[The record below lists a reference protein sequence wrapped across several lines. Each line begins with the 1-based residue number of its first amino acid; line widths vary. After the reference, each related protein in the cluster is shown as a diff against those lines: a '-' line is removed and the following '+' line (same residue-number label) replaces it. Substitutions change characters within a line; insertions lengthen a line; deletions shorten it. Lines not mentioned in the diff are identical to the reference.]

1 MPEGKEKNHPIQNI
15 RGVGPKIADTLSN
28 LGIYQVEDAV
38 FHLPYKY
45 EDRTN
50 LTPIGDAPYETPLL
64 VEGEIVKSTVVFR
77 GKRMLIT
84 EIFDGT
90 GRLTMRMFH
99 FALAQHKN
107 LKEGH
112 RIRCFGTIRH
122 GPKGKEMIHP
132 QYQVFS
138 QDEEIEIEDHLTP
151 IYPSTSNLQQGRL
164 RKLIQGSI
172 VYCQKNNLLKENW
185 ENENEDEDG
194 FKDLLSALIFIHNP
208 PTETSMEI
216 LSAGKHPAQRKL
228 IKEELV
234 AHILCSG
241 MLKRETELRKS
252 PLMQSTSKQE
262 NSLLASLGF
271 ELTNA
276 QTRVWD
282 EIKQDFEKETPMRR
296 LLQGDVGSGKT
307 VIAAL
312 ATLQASHNG
321 LQTAFM
327 CPTEILAEQHY
338 ENMTKWFTGLGIKV
352 DLLLGSTK
360 AKDRKRILSDLQ
372 NGKTQVLLGTHALF
386 QKDVIFNSVGLTII
400 DEQHRFGVHQRFTL
414 LEKGGDK
421 EKSPH
426 QLIMTATPIPRTLSM
441 TVYGA
446 LDTSII
452 DELPPGRRPV
462 ETTSRPNSMRSKVI
476 KRIEEV
482 CLEGQRV
489 YWVCTLIE
497 DSDELEAQAA
507 EDLFKEI
514 SKEVPK
520 VKTGLVHGRL
530 KKEEKDKVINRFR
543 KGDIQLL
550 VCTTVIEVGVD
561 VPEATLM
568 IIENPERLGLAQLH
582 QLRGRVGR
590 KADLDSHCLL
600 LFKEP
605 LSDLAKERIST
616 METTNDGFVIAE
628 KDLELRGGGDIHG
641 LRQSGLM
648 NLKIANPIRDSDL
661 LESAQQEALLIAKTN
676 EVQAK
681 SLISRWVG
689 ARLDYSDS

>member
-77 GKRMLIT
+77 GRRMLIT

-138 QDEEIEIEDHLTP
+138 KDEKVEIEDHLTP

-172 VYCQKNNLLKENW
+172 IYCQKNNLLKENW
-185 ENENEDEDG
+185 ETEDEGG
-194 FKDLLSALIFIHNP
+194 FKDLLSALTFIHNP
-208 PTETSMEI
+208 PTETSLEL
-216 LSAGKHPAQRKL
+216 LSSGQHPAQRKL

-252 PLMQSTSKQE
+252 PLMQSASRQE
-262 NSLLASLGF
+262 NLLLGSLGF

-312 ATLQASHNG
+312 ATLQASDNS

-338 ENMTKWFTGLGIKV
+338 ENMTQWFTDLGIKV

-372 NGKTQVLLGTHALF
+372 SGKTQVLLGTHALF
-386 QKDVIFNSVGLTII
+386 QKDVIFKSVGLTII

-482 CLEGQRV
+482 CLDGQRV

-507 EDLFKEI
+507 EELFKEI

-590 KADLDSHCLL
+590 KADTDSHCLL
-600 LFKEP
+600 LFREP
-605 LSDLAKERIST
+605 LSELAKERIST
-616 METTNDGFVIAE
+616 MENTNDGFVIAE

-676 EVQAK
+676 ELQAR
-681 SLISRWVG
+681 SLIKRWIG

>member
-77 GKRMLIT
+77 GRRMLIT

-99 FALAQHKN
+99 FAFAQHKN

-138 QDEEIEIEDHLTP
+138 KDEEVEIEDHLTP

-172 VYCQKNNLLKENW
+172 IYCQKNNLLKENW
-185 ENENEDEDG
+185 ETEDEGG
-194 FKDLLSALIFIHNP
+194 FKDLLSALTFIHNP
-208 PTETSMEI
+208 PTETSLEL
-216 LSAGKHPAQRKL
+216 LSSGQHPAQRKL

-252 PLMQSTSKQE
+252 PLMQSASRQE
-262 NSLLASLGF
+262 NLLLGSLGF

-312 ATLQASHNG
+312 ATLQASDNS

-338 ENMTKWFTGLGIKV
+338 ENMTQWFSDLGIKV

-360 AKDRKRILSDLQ
+360 AKDRKRILEDLQ
-372 NGKTQVLLGTHALF
+372 TGKTQVLIGTHALF
-386 QKDVIFNSVGLTII
+386 QKDVVFKSVGLTII

-414 LEKGGDK
+414 LEKGGDE

-446 LDTSII
+446 LDTSLI

-462 ETTSRPNSMRSKVI
+462 ETTSRPNSMRNKVI
-476 KRIEEV
+476 KRVEEV

-507 EDLFKEI
+507 EELFKEI
-514 SKEVPK
+514 SNEIPK

-530 KKEEKDKVINRFR
+530 KKEEKDRVINRFR
-543 KGDIQLL
+543 QGDIQLL

-590 KADLDSHCLL
+590 KADTDSHCLL
-600 LFKEP
+600 LFREP
-605 LSDLAKERIST
+605 LADLAKERIST
-616 METTNDGFVIAE
+616 MESTNDGFVIAE

-676 EVQAK
+676 ELKAR
-681 SLISRWVG
+681 SLIHRWIG

>member
-1 MPEGKEKNHPIQNI
+1 MPEGREKNHPIQNI

-185 ENENEDEDG
+185 ENKDEDG

-208 PTETSMEI
+208 PTETSLEI

-262 NSLLASLGF
+262 DSLLGSLGF

-372 NGKTQVLLGTHALF
+372 SGKTLVLLGTHALF
-386 QKDVIFNSVGLTII
+386 QKDVFFKSVGLTII

-590 KADLDSHCLL
+590 KADSDSHCLL

>member
-64 VEGEIVKSTVVFR
+64 IEGEIVKSTVVFR
-77 GKRMLIT
+77 GRRMLIT

-138 QDEEIEIEDHLTP
+138 KDEEVEIEDHLTP

-172 VYCQKNNLLKENW
+172 IYCQKNNLLKENW
-185 ENENEDEDG
+185 ETEDEGG
-194 FKDLLSALIFIHNP
+194 FKDLLSALTFIHNP
-208 PTETSMEI
+208 PTETSLEL
-216 LSAGKHPAQRKL
+216 LSSGQHPAQRKL

-252 PLMQSTSKQE
+252 PLMQSASRQE
-262 NSLLASLGF
+262 NLLLGSLGF

-312 ATLQASHNG
+312 ATLQASDNS

-338 ENMTKWFTGLGIKV
+338 ENMTQWFTDLGIKV

-372 NGKTQVLLGTHALF
+372 SGKTQVLLGTHALF
-386 QKDVIFNSVGLTII
+386 QKDVIFKSVGLTII

-482 CLEGQRV
+482 CLDGQRV

-507 EDLFKEI
+507 EELFKEI

-590 KADLDSHCLL
+590 KADTDSHCLL
-600 LFKEP
+600 LFREP
-605 LSDLAKERIST
+605 LSELAKERIST
-616 METTNDGFVIAE
+616 MENTNDGFVIAE

-676 EVQAK
+676 ELQAR
-681 SLISRWVG
+681 SLINRWIG

>member
-15 RGVGPKIADTLSN
+15 RGVGPKIADSLSN

-77 GKRMLIT
+77 GRRMLIT

-99 FALAQHKN
+99 FAFAQHKN

-138 QDEEIEIEDHLTP
+138 KDEEVEIEDHLTP

-172 VYCQKNNLLKENW
+172 IYCQKNNLLKENW
-185 ENENEDEDG
+185 ETEDEGG
-194 FKDLLSALIFIHNP
+194 FKDLLSALTFIHNP
-208 PTETSMEI
+208 PTETSLEL
-216 LSAGKHPAQRKL
+216 LSSGLHPAQRKL

-252 PLMQSTSKQE
+252 PLMQSASRQE
-262 NSLLASLGF
+262 NLLLGSLGF

-312 ATLQASHNG
+312 ATLQASDNS

-338 ENMTKWFTGLGIKV
+338 ENMTQWFTDLGIKV

-372 NGKTQVLLGTHALF
+372 SGKTQVLLGTHALF
-386 QKDVIFNSVGLTII
+386 QKDVIFKSVGLTII

-482 CLEGQRV
+482 CLDGQRV

-507 EDLFKEI
+507 EELFKEI

-590 KADLDSHCLL
+590 KADTDSHCLL
-600 LFKEP
+600 LFREP
-605 LSDLAKERIST
+605 LSELAKKRIST
-616 METTNDGFVIAE
+616 MENTNDGFVIAE

-676 EVQAK
+676 ELQAR
-681 SLISRWVG
+681 SLINRWIG

>member
-1 MPEGKEKNHPIQNI
+1 MIQ
-15 RGVGPKIADTLSN
+15 
-28 LGIYQVEDAV
+28 E
-38 FHLPYKY
+38 
-45 EDRTN
+45 
-50 LTPIGDAPYETPLL
+50 
-64 VEGEIVKSTVVFR
+64 
-77 GKRMLIT
+77 
-84 EIFDGT
+84 
-90 GRLTMRMFH
+90 
-99 FALAQHKN
+99 
-107 LKEGH
+107 
-112 RIRCFGTIRH
+112 
-122 GPKGKEMIHP
+122 
-132 QYQVFS
+132 
-138 QDEEIEIEDHLTP
+138 
-151 IYPSTSNLQQGRL
+151 
-164 RKLIQGSI
+164 SI
-172 VYCQKNNLLKENW
+172 LYCQKNDLLKEYW
-185 ENENEDEDG
+185 EKDNGDNFE
-194 FKDLLSALIFIHNP
+194 DLLSALTFIHNP
-208 PTETSMEI
+208 PTETNLEL
-216 LSAGKHPAQRKL
+216 LSSCQHPAQRKL

-252 PLMQSTSKQE
+252 PLMNSTSTQE
-262 NSLLASLGF
+262 DIFLDLLGF
-271 ELTNA
+271 KLTNA
-276 QTRVWD
+276 QLRVWD
-282 EIKQDFEKETPMRR
+282 EIKQDFKKEIPMRR

-312 ATLQASHNG
+312 ATLQASQNK

-338 ENMTKWFTGLGIKV
+338 ENMTKWFLDLGIKV

-360 AKDRKRILSDLQ
+360 AKDRKRILSDLKS
-372 NGKTQVLLGTHALF
+372 GKTQVLLGTHALF
-386 QKDVIFNSVGLTII
+386 QKDVVFKSVGLTII

-414 LEKGGDK
+414 LEKGGSK
-421 EKSPH
+421 ELSPH

-462 ETTSRPNSMRSKVI
+462 ETSSRPNSMRNKVI

-482 CLEGQRV
+482 CQDGQRV

-497 DSDELEAQAA
+497 DSDELEAKAA
-507 EDLFKEI
+507 EELFKEI
-514 SKEVPK
+514 SSEIPNIK
-520 VKTGLVHGRL
+520 VGLVHGRL
-530 KKEEKDKVINRFR
+530 KKEEKDRVINKFR
-543 KGDIQLL
+543 QGKVQLL

-590 KADLDSHCLL
+590 KADTDSHCLL

-605 LSDLAKERIST
+605 LAELAKERINT
-616 METTNDGFVIAE
+616 MENTNDGFIIAE

-676 EVQAK
+676 EQQAR
-681 SLISRWVG
+681 SLINRWIG
-689 ARLDYSDS
+689 TRLDYSDS

>member
-77 GKRMLIT
+77 GRRMLIT

-99 FALAQHKN
+99 FAFAQHKN

-138 QDEEIEIEDHLTP
+138 KDEEVEIEDHLTP

-185 ENENEDEDG
+185 ETEDEGG
-194 FKDLLSALIFIHNP
+194 FKDLLSALTFIHNP
-208 PTETSMEI
+208 PTETSLEL
-216 LSAGKHPAQRKL
+216 LSSGQHPAQRKL

-252 PLMQSTSKQE
+252 PLMQSASRQE
-262 NSLLASLGF
+262 NLLLGSLGF

-312 ATLQASHNG
+312 ATLQASHNS

-338 ENMTKWFTGLGIKV
+338 ENMTQWFTGLGIKV

-386 QKDVIFNSVGLTII
+386 QKDVIFKSVGLTII

-482 CLEGQRV
+482 CLDGQRV

-507 EDLFKEI
+507 EELFKEI

-590 KADLDSHCLL
+590 KADTDSHCLL
-600 LFKEP
+600 LFREP
-605 LSDLAKERIST
+605 LSELAKERIST
-616 METTNDGFVIAE
+616 MENTNDGFVIAE

-676 EVQAK
+676 ELQAR
-681 SLISRWVG
+681 SLINRWIG

>member
-1 MPEGKEKNHPIQNI
+1 MPEGREKNHPIQNI

-38 FHLPYKY
+38 FDLPYKY

-122 GPKGKEMIHP
+122 GPKGIEMIHP

-185 ENENEDEDG
+185 ENEDEDG

-208 PTETSMEI
+208 PTETSLEI

-262 NSLLASLGF
+262 DSLLGSLGF

-312 ATLQASHNG
+312 ATLQASDNG

-338 ENMTKWFTGLGIKV
+338 ENMSKWFSGLGIKV

-386 QKDVIFNSVGLTII
+386 QKDVFFNSVGLTII

-446 LDTSII
+446 LDTSLI

-590 KADLDSHCLL
+590 KPNSDSHCLL

>member
-1 MPEGKEKNHPIQNI
+1 MPEGNNKKHPIQNI
-15 RGVGPKIADTLSN
+15 RGVGPKIAESLSN

-38 FHLPYKY
+38 FHLPYRY

-50 LTPIGDAPYETPLL
+50 LTPIGDAPFETPLL
-64 VEGEIVKSTVVFR
+64 IEGEIVKSTVVFR
-77 GKRMLIT
+77 GRRMLIT
-84 EIFDGT
+84 EIYDGT

-99 FALAQHKN
+99 FAFAQHKN
-107 LKEGH
+107 LKEGCK
-112 RIRCFGTIRH
+112 IRCFGTIRH

-138 QDEEIEIEDHLTP
+138 EGDEIEIEDHLTP
-151 IYPSTSNLQQGRL
+151 IYPSTSNLQQGRI
-164 RKLIQGSI
+164 RKMIQESI
-172 VYCQKNNLLKENW
+172 LYCQKNSLLKENW
-185 ENENEDEDG
+185 ETEDEG
-194 FKDLLSALIFIHNP
+194 SFKDLLSALTFIHNP
-208 PTETSMEI
+208 PTETSLEL
-216 LSAGKHPAQRKL
+216 LSLGQHPAQRKL

-252 PLMQSTSKQE
+252 PLMQLASTHE
-262 NSLLASLGF
+262 DIFIDSLGF
-271 ELTNA
+271 VLTNA
-276 QTRVWD
+276 QTRVWN
-282 EIKQDFEKETPMRR
+282 EIKQDFNKETPMRR

-312 ATLQASHNG
+312 ATLQASHND

-338 ENMTKWFTGLGIKV
+338 ENLTKWFVVLGIKV

-372 NGKTQVLLGTHALF
+372 TGKTQVLIGTHALF
-386 QKDVIFNSVGLTII
+386 QKDVVFKSVGLTII

-462 ETTSRPNSMRSKVI
+462 QTTSRPNSMRNKVI

-507 EDLFKEI
+507 EELFKEI
-514 SKEVPK
+514 SNEIPK

-530 KKEEKDKVINRFR
+530 KKEEKDKIINKFR
-543 KGDIQLL
+543 KGEIQLL
-550 VCTTVIEVGVD
+550 VCTTVIEVGMD

-590 KADLDSHCLL
+590 KADTDSNCLL
-600 LFKEP
+600 LYKEP
-605 LSDLAKERIST
+605 LPPLAQERIKT
-616 METTNDGFVIAE
+616 MEETNDGFVIAE

-648 NLKIANPIRDSDL
+648 NLKIANPIRDADL
-661 LESAQQEALLIAKTN
+661 LESAKQEAFSIAKNN
-676 EVQAK
+676 EVQARA
-681 SLISRWVG
+681 LIDRWIGSRV
-689 ARLDYSDS
+689 DYSDS

>member
-77 GKRMLIT
+77 GRRMLIT

-138 QDEEIEIEDHLTP
+138 KDEEVEIEDHLTP

-172 VYCQKNNLLKENW
+172 IYCQKNNLLKENW
-185 ENENEDEDG
+185 ETEDEGG
-194 FKDLLSALIFIHNP
+194 FKDLLSALTFIHNP
-208 PTETSMEI
+208 PTETSLEL
-216 LSAGKHPAQRKL
+216 LSSGQHPAQRKL

-252 PLMQSTSKQE
+252 PLMQSASRQE
-262 NSLLASLGF
+262 NLLLGSLGF

-312 ATLQASHNG
+312 ATLQASDNS

-338 ENMTKWFTGLGIKV
+338 ENMTEWFTDLGIKV

-372 NGKTQVLLGTHALF
+372 SGKTQVLLGTHALF

-507 EDLFKEI
+507 EELFKEI
-514 SKEVPK
+514 SSEVPK

-543 KGDIQLL
+543 KGAIQLL

-590 KADLDSHCLL
+590 KADTDSHCLL
-600 LFKEP
+600 LFREP
-605 LSDLAKERIST
+605 LSELAKERIST
-616 METTNDGFVIAE
+616 MENTNDGFVIAE

-676 EVQAK
+676 ELQAR
-681 SLISRWVG
+681 SLINRWIG

>member
-77 GKRMLIT
+77 GRRMLIT

-99 FALAQHKN
+99 FAFAQHKN

-138 QDEEIEIEDHLTP
+138 KDEEVEIEDHLTP

-172 VYCQKNNLLKENW
+172 IYCQKNNLLKENW
-185 ENENEDEDG
+185 ETEDEGG
-194 FKDLLSALIFIHNP
+194 FKDLLSALTFIHNP
-208 PTETSMEI
+208 PTETSLEL
-216 LSAGKHPAQRKL
+216 LSSGQHPAQRKL

-252 PLMQSTSKQE
+252 PLMQSASRQE
-262 NSLLASLGF
+262 NLLLGSLGF

-312 ATLQASHNG
+312 ATLQASDNS

-338 ENMTKWFTGLGIKV
+338 ENMTQWFTDLGIKV

-372 NGKTQVLLGTHALF
+372 SGKTQVLLGTHALF

-482 CLEGQRV
+482 CLDGQRV

-507 EDLFKEI
+507 EELFKEI

-590 KADLDSHCLL
+590 KADTDSHCLL
-600 LFKEP
+600 LFREP
-605 LSDLAKERIST
+605 LSELAKERIST
-616 METTNDGFVIAE
+616 MENTNDGFVIAE

-676 EVQAK
+676 ELQAR
-681 SLISRWVG
+681 SLINRWIG

>member
-77 GKRMLIT
+77 GRRMLIT

-99 FALAQHKN
+99 FAFAQHKN

-138 QDEEIEIEDHLTP
+138 KDEEVEIEDHLTP

-172 VYCQKNNLLKENW
+172 IYCQKNNLLKENW
-185 ENENEDEDG
+185 ETEDEGG
-194 FKDLLSALIFIHNP
+194 FKDLLSALTFIHNP
-208 PTETSMEI
+208 PTETSLEL
-216 LSAGKHPAQRKL
+216 LSSGQHPAQRKL

-252 PLMQSTSKQE
+252 PLMQSASRQE
-262 NSLLASLGF
+262 NLLLGSLGF

-312 ATLQASHNG
+312 ATLQASDNS

-338 ENMTKWFTGLGIKV
+338 ENITQWFTDLDIKV

-372 NGKTQVLLGTHALF
+372 SGKTQVLLGTHALF
-386 QKDVIFNSVGLTII
+386 QKDVIFKSVGLTII

-482 CLEGQRV
+482 CLDGQRV

-507 EDLFKEI
+507 EELFKEI

-590 KADLDSHCLL
+590 KADTDSHCLL
-600 LFKEP
+600 LFREP
-605 LSDLAKERIST
+605 LSELAKERIST
-616 METTNDGFVIAE
+616 MENTNDGFVIAE

-676 EVQAK
+676 ELQAR
-681 SLISRWVG
+681 SLINRWIG

>member
-64 VEGEIVKSTVVFR
+64 IEGEIVKSTVVFR
-77 GKRMLIT
+77 GRRMLIT

-99 FALAQHKN
+99 FAFAQHKN

-138 QDEEIEIEDHLTP
+138 KDEEVEIEDHLTP

-185 ENENEDEDG
+185 ETEDEGG
-194 FKDLLSALIFIHNP
+194 FKDLLSALTFIHNP
-208 PTETSMEI
+208 PTETSLEL
-216 LSAGKHPAQRKL
+216 LSSGQHPAQRKL

-252 PLMQSTSKQE
+252 PLMKSASRQE
-262 NSLLASLGF
+262 NLLLGSLGF

-312 ATLQASHNG
+312 ATLQASHNS

-338 ENMTKWFTGLGIKV
+338 ENMTQWFTGLGIKV

-386 QKDVIFNSVGLTII
+386 QKDVIFKSVGLTII

-482 CLEGQRV
+482 CLDGQRV

-507 EDLFKEI
+507 EELFKEI

-590 KADLDSHCLL
+590 KADTDSHCLL
-600 LFKEP
+600 LFREP
-605 LSDLAKERIST
+605 LSELAKERIST
-616 METTNDGFVIAE
+616 MENTNDGFVIAE

-676 EVQAK
+676 ELQAR
-681 SLISRWVG
+681 SLINRWIG

>member
-1 MPEGKEKNHPIQNI
+1 MPAGKEKNHPIQNI
-15 RGVGPKIADTLSN
+15 RGVGPKIADILSN

-77 GKRMLIT
+77 GRRMLIT

-99 FALAQHKN
+99 FAFAQHKN

-138 QDEEIEIEDHLTP
+138 KDEEVEIEDHLTP

-172 VYCQKNNLLKENW
+172 IYCQKNNLLKENW
-185 ENENEDEDG
+185 ETEDEGG
-194 FKDLLSALIFIHNP
+194 FKDLLSALTFIHNP
-208 PTETSMEI
+208 PTETSLEL
-216 LSAGKHPAQRKL
+216 LSSGQHPAQRKL

-252 PLMQSTSKQE
+252 PLMQSASRQE
-262 NSLLASLGF
+262 NLLLGSLGF

-312 ATLQASHNG
+312 ATLQASDNS

-338 ENMTKWFTGLGIKV
+338 ENMTQWFTDLGIKV

-372 NGKTQVLLGTHALF
+372 SGKTQVLLGTHALF
-386 QKDVIFNSVGLTII
+386 QKDVIFKSVGLTII

-482 CLEGQRV
+482 CLDGQRV

-507 EDLFKEI
+507 EELFKEI

-590 KADLDSHCLL
+590 KADTDSHCLL
-600 LFKEP
+600 LFREP
-605 LSDLAKERIST
+605 LSELAKERIST
-616 METTNDGFVIAE
+616 MENTNDGFVIAE

-676 EVQAK
+676 ELQAR
-681 SLISRWVG
+681 SLINRWIG

>member
-28 LGIYQVEDAV
+28 LGIYRVEDAV

-64 VEGEIVKSTVVFR
+64 IEGEIVKSTVVFR
-77 GKRMLIT
+77 GRRMLIT

-99 FALAQHKN
+99 FAFAQHKN

-138 QDEEIEIEDHLTP
+138 KDEEVEIEDHLTP

-185 ENENEDEDG
+185 ETEDEGG
-194 FKDLLSALIFIHNP
+194 FKDLLSALTFIHNP
-208 PTETSMEI
+208 PTETSLEL
-216 LSAGKHPAQRKL
+216 LSSGQHPAQRKL

-252 PLMQSTSKQE
+252 PLMKSASRQE
-262 NSLLASLGF
+262 NLLLGSLGF

-312 ATLQASHNG
+312 ATLQASHNS

-338 ENMTKWFTGLGIKV
+338 ENMTQWFTGLGIKV

-386 QKDVIFNSVGLTII
+386 QKDVIFKSVGLTII

-482 CLEGQRV
+482 CLDGQRV

-507 EDLFKEI
+507 EELFKEI

-590 KADLDSHCLL
+590 KADTDSHCLL
-600 LFKEP
+600 LFREP
-605 LSDLAKERIST
+605 LSELAKERIST
-616 METTNDGFVIAE
+616 MENTNDGFVIAE

-676 EVQAK
+676 ELQAR
-681 SLISRWVG
+681 SLIKRWIG

>member
-1 MPEGKEKNHPIQNI
+1 MPEGNKKNHPIQNI
-15 RGVGPKIADTLSN
+15 RGVGPKIAETLSN
-28 LGIYQVEDAV
+28 LGIYQVEEAV

-64 VEGEIVKSTVVFR
+64 IEGEIVKSTVVFR
-77 GKRMLIT
+77 GRRMLIT

-107 LKEGH
+107 LKEGYK
-112 RIRCFGTIRH
+112 IRCFGTIRH

-138 QDEEIEIEDHLTP
+138 KDEEVEIEDHLTP

-164 RKLIQGSI
+164 RKLIKESI
-172 VYCQKNNLLKENW
+172 LYCQKNGLL
-185 ENENEDEDG
+185 NEDWETANESN
-194 FKDLLSALIFIHNP
+194 FKDLLSALTFIHNP
-208 PTETSMEI
+208 PTETSMEL
-216 LSAGKHPAQRKL
+216 LSSGQHPAQRKL
-228 IKEELV
+228 IKEELI

-241 MLKRETELRKS
+241 MLKRETELRKP
-252 PLMQSTSKQE
+252 PLMKSTSTKE
-262 NSLLASLGF
+262 GVFLETLGF
-271 ELTNA
+271 KLTNA
-276 QTRVWD
+276 QTKVWG
-282 EIKQDFEKETPMRR
+282 EIKQDFKKETPMRR

-312 ATLQASHNG
+312 ASLQASQNK

-338 ENMTKWFTGLGIKV
+338 ENLSKWFVDLGIKV

-360 AKDRKRILSDLQ
+360 AKDRKRILSDLKT
-372 NGKTQVLLGTHALF
+372 GKTQVLLGTHALF
-386 QKDVIFNSVGLTII
+386 QKDVIFRSVGLTII

-414 LEKGGDK
+414 LEKGGNK
-421 EKSPH
+421 ELSPH

-462 ETTSRPNSMRSKVI
+462 ETSSRPNSMRNKVI

-482 CLEGQRV
+482 CQEGQQV

-507 EDLFKEI
+507 EELFKEI
-514 SKEVPK
+514 SSEVPNIK
-520 VKTGLVHGRL
+520 VGLVHGRL
-530 KKEEKDKVINRFR
+530 KKEEKDRVINKFR
-543 KGDIQLL
+543 QGKVQLL

-590 KADLDSHCLL
+590 KADTDSHCLL

-605 LSDLAKERIST
+605 LTDLAKERINT
-616 METTNDGFVIAE
+616 MENTNDGFVIAE

-648 NLKIANPIRDSDL
+648 DLKIANPIRDSDL

-676 EVQAK
+676 ELQAR
-681 SLISRWVG
+681 SLINRWIG
-689 ARLDYSDS
+689 TRLDYSDS

>member
-1 MPEGKEKNHPIQNI
+1 MPEGKEKKHPIQNI

-64 VEGEIVKSTVVFR
+64 IEGEIVKSTVVFR
-77 GKRMLIT
+77 GRRMLIT

-107 LKEGH
+107 LKEGNK
-112 RIRCFGTIRH
+112 IRCFGTIRH

-138 QDEEIEIEDHLTP
+138 KDEKVEIEDHLTP
-151 IYPSTSNLQQGRL
+151 IYPSTLNLQQGRL

-185 ENENEDEDG
+185 ETEEKGG
-194 FKDLLSALIFIHNP
+194 FKDLLSALTFIHNP
-208 PTETSMEI
+208 PTETSLEL
-216 LSAGKHPAQRKL
+216 LSSGQHPAQRKL

-252 PLMQSTSKQE
+252 PLMQSASKQE
-262 NSLLASLGF
+262 KLLLGSLGF

-276 QTRVWD
+276 QTRVWG
-282 EIKQDFEKETPMRR
+282 EIKKDFEKETPMRR

-312 ATLQASHNG
+312 ATLQASHNS

-338 ENMTKWFTGLGIKV
+338 ENMTEWFTGLGIKV

-372 NGKTQVLLGTHALF
+372 SGKTQVLLGTHALF

-507 EDLFKEI
+507 EELFKEI
-514 SKEVPK
+514 SSEVPK

-590 KADLDSHCLL
+590 KADTDSHCLL
-600 LFKEP
+600 LFREP
-605 LSDLAKERIST
+605 LSELAKERIST
-616 METTNDGFVIAE
+616 MENTNDGFVIAE

-676 EVQAK
+676 ELHAR
-681 SLISRWVG
+681 SLINRWIG

>member
-1 MPEGKEKNHPIQNI
+1 MPEGNNKKHPIQNI
-15 RGVGPKIADTLSN
+15 RGVGPKIAESLSN

-38 FHLPYKY
+38 FHLPYRY

-64 VEGEIVKSTVVFR
+64 IEGEIVKSTVVFR
-77 GKRMLIT
+77 GRRMLIT
-84 EIFDGT
+84 EIYDGT
-90 GRLTMRMFH
+90 GRLTMRMFN

-107 LKEGH
+107 LKEGCK
-112 RIRCFGTIRH
+112 IRCFGTIRH

-138 QDEEIEIEDHLTP
+138 EGDEIEIEDHLTP
-151 IYPSTSNLQQGRL
+151 IYPSTSNLQQGRI
-164 RKLIQGSI
+164 RKMIQESI
-172 VYCQKNNLLKENW
+172 LYCQKNSLLKENW
-185 ENENEDEDG
+185 ETEDEG
-194 FKDLLSALIFIHNP
+194 SFKDLLSALTFIHNP
-208 PTETSMEI
+208 PTETSLEL
-216 LSAGKHPAQRKL
+216 LSLGQHPAQRKL

-252 PLMQSTSKQE
+252 PLMQFTSTHE
-262 NSLLASLGF
+262 DIFIDSLGF
-271 ELTNA
+271 VLTNA
-276 QTRVWD
+276 QTRVWN
-282 EIKQDFEKETPMRR
+282 EIKQDFNKETPMRR

-312 ATLQASHNG
+312 ATLQASHND

-338 ENMTKWFTGLGIKV
+338 ENLTKWFVVLGIKV

-372 NGKTQVLLGTHALF
+372 TGKTQVLLGTHALF
-386 QKDVIFNSVGLTII
+386 QKDVVFKSVGLTII

-462 ETTSRPNSMRSKVI
+462 QTTSRPNSMRNKVI

-507 EDLFKEI
+507 EELFKEI
-514 SKEVPK
+514 SNEIPK

-530 KKEEKDKVINRFR
+530 KKEEKDRVINRFR
-543 KGDIQLL
+543 QGDIQLL

-590 KADLDSHCLL
+590 KADTDSHCLL
-600 LFKEP
+600 LFREP
-605 LSDLAKERIST
+605 LADLAKERIST
-616 METTNDGFVIAE
+616 MESTNDGFVIAE

-676 EVQAK
+676 ELRAR
-681 SLISRWVG
+681 SLIHRWIG

>member
-1 MPEGKEKNHPIQNI
+1 MPEGREKNHPIQNI

-107 LKEGH
+107 LKKGH

-185 ENENEDEDG
+185 ENEDEDG

-208 PTETSMEI
+208 PTETSLEI

-262 NSLLASLGF
+262 DSLLGSLGF
-271 ELTNA
+271 ELTKA

-372 NGKTQVLLGTHALF
+372 SGKTLVLLGTHALF
-386 QKDVIFNSVGLTII
+386 QKDVFFKSVGLTII

-590 KADLDSHCLL
+590 KADSDSHCLL

>member
-50 LTPIGDAPYETPLL
+50 LTPIGDAQYETPLL
-64 VEGEIVKSTVVFR
+64 IEGEIVKSTVVFR
-77 GKRMLIT
+77 GRRMLIT

-99 FALAQHKN
+99 FAFAQHKN

-138 QDEEIEIEDHLTP
+138 KDEEVEIEDHLTP

-172 VYCQKNNLLKENW
+172 IYCQKNNLLKENW
-185 ENENEDEDG
+185 ETEDEGG
-194 FKDLLSALIFIHNP
+194 FKDLLSALTFIHNP
-208 PTETSMEI
+208 PTETSLEL
-216 LSAGKHPAQRKL
+216 LSSGQHPAQRKL

-252 PLMQSTSKQE
+252 PLMQSASRQE
-262 NSLLASLGF
+262 NLLLGSLGF

-312 ATLQASHNG
+312 ATLQASDNS

-338 ENMTKWFTGLGIKV
+338 ENMTQWFTDLGIKV

-372 NGKTQVLLGTHALF
+372 SGKTQVLLGTHALF
-386 QKDVIFNSVGLTII
+386 QKDVIFKSVGLTII

-482 CLEGQRV
+482 CLDGQRV

-507 EDLFKEI
+507 EELFKEI

-590 KADLDSHCLL
+590 KADTDSHCLL
-600 LFKEP
+600 LFREP
-605 LSDLAKERIST
+605 LSELAKERIST
-616 METTNDGFVIAE
+616 MENTNDGFVIAE

-676 EVQAK
+676 ELQAR
-681 SLISRWVG
+681 SLINRWIG

>member
-77 GKRMLIT
+77 GRRMLIT

-138 QDEEIEIEDHLTP
+138 KDKEVEIEDHLTP

-185 ENENEDEDG
+185 ETEDEGG
-194 FKDLLSALIFIHNP
+194 FKDLLSALTFIHNP
-208 PTETSMEI
+208 PTETSLEL
-216 LSAGKHPAQRKL
+216 LSSGQHPAQRKL

-252 PLMQSTSKQE
+252 PLMKSASRQE
-262 NSLLASLGF
+262 NLLLGSLGF

-312 ATLQASHNG
+312 ATLQASHNS

-338 ENMTKWFTGLGIKV
+338 ENMTQWFTDLGIKV

-386 QKDVIFNSVGLTII
+386 QKDVIFKSVGLTII

-452 DELPPGRRPV
+452 DELPPGRRPI

-482 CLEGQRV
+482 CLDGQRV

-507 EDLFKEI
+507 EELFKEI

-590 KADLDSHCLL
+590 KADTDSHCLL
-600 LFKEP
+600 LFREP
-605 LSDLAKERIST
+605 LSELAKERIST
-616 METTNDGFVIAE
+616 MENTNDGFVIAE

-676 EVQAK
+676 ELQAR
-681 SLISRWVG
+681 SLIKRWIG

>member
-1 MPEGKEKNHPIQNI
+1 MPEGNNKKHPIQNI
-15 RGVGPKIADTLSN
+15 RGVGPKIAESLSN

-38 FHLPYKY
+38 FHLPYRY

-50 LTPIGDAPYETPLL
+50 LTPIGDAPFETPLL
-64 VEGEIVKSTVVFR
+64 IEGEIVKSTVVFR
-77 GKRMLIT
+77 GRRMLIT
-84 EIFDGT
+84 EIYDGT

-107 LKEGH
+107 LKEGCK
-112 RIRCFGTIRH
+112 IRCFGTIRH

-138 QDEEIEIEDHLTP
+138 EGDEIEIEDHLTP
-151 IYPSTSNLQQGRL
+151 IYPSTSNLQQGRI
-164 RKLIQGSI
+164 RKMIQESI
-172 VYCQKNNLLKENW
+172 LYCQKNSLLKENW
-185 ENENEDEDG
+185 ETEDEG
-194 FKDLLSALIFIHNP
+194 SFKDLLSALTFIHNP
-208 PTETSMEI
+208 PTETSLEL
-216 LSAGKHPAQRKL
+216 LSLGQHPAQRKL

-252 PLMQSTSKQE
+252 PLMQLASTHE
-262 NSLLASLGF
+262 DIFIDSLGF
-271 ELTNA
+271 VLTNA
-276 QTRVWD
+276 QTRVWN
-282 EIKQDFEKETPMRR
+282 EIKQDFNKETPMRR

-312 ATLQASHNG
+312 ATLQASHND

-338 ENMTKWFTGLGIKV
+338 ENLTKWFVVLGIKV

-360 AKDRKRILSDLQ
+360 AKDRKRILEDLQ
-372 NGKTQVLLGTHALF
+372 TGKTQVLIGTHALF
-386 QKDVIFNSVGLTII
+386 QKDVVFKTVGLTII

-446 LDTSII
+446 LDTSVI

-462 ETTSRPNSMRSKVI
+462 QTTSRPNSMRNKVI

-497 DSDELEAQAA
+497 YSDELEAQAA
-507 EDLFKEI
+507 EELFKEI
-514 SKEVPK
+514 STEIPK
-520 VKTGLVHGRL
+520 VQTGLVHGRL
-530 KKEEKDKVINRFR
+530 KKEEKDKIINKFR
-543 KGDIQLL
+543 KGEIQLL
-550 VCTTVIEVGVD
+550 VCTTVIEVGMD

-590 KADLDSHCLL
+590 KADTDSHCLL
-600 LFKEP
+600 LFREP
-605 LSDLAKERIST
+605 LADLAKERIST
-616 METTNDGFVIAE
+616 MESTNDGFVIAE

-676 EVQAK
+676 ELQAR
-681 SLISRWVG
+681 SLIHRWIG
-689 ARLDYSDS
+689 TRLDYSDS

>member
-28 LGIYQVEDAV
+28 LGIYRVEDAV

-64 VEGEIVKSTVVFR
+64 IEGEIVKSTVVFR
-77 GKRMLIT
+77 GRRMLIT

-99 FALAQHKN
+99 FAFAQHKN

-138 QDEEIEIEDHLTP
+138 KDEEVEIEDHLTP

-185 ENENEDEDG
+185 ETEDEGG
-194 FKDLLSALIFIHNP
+194 FKDLLSALTFIHNP
-208 PTETSMEI
+208 PTETSLEL
-216 LSAGKHPAQRKL
+216 LSSGQHPAQRKL

-252 PLMQSTSKQE
+252 PLMKSASRQE
-262 NSLLASLGF
+262 NLLLGSLGF

-312 ATLQASHNG
+312 ATLQASHNS

-338 ENMTKWFTGLGIKV
+338 ENMTQWFTGLGIKV

-386 QKDVIFNSVGLTII
+386 QKDVIFKSVGLTII

-482 CLEGQRV
+482 CLDGQRV

-507 EDLFKEI
+507 EELFKEI

-590 KADLDSHCLL
+590 KADTDSHCLL
-600 LFKEP
+600 LFREP
-605 LSDLAKERIST
+605 LSELAKERIST
-616 METTNDGFVIAE
+616 MENTNDGFVIAE

-676 EVQAK
+676 ELQAR
-681 SLISRWVG
+681 SLINRWIG

>member
-1 MPEGKEKNHPIQNI
+1 MPEGNNKKHPIQNI
-15 RGVGPKIADTLSN
+15 RGVGPKIAESLSN

-38 FHLPYKY
+38 FHLPYRY

-50 LTPIGDAPYETPLL
+50 LTPIGDAPFETPLL
-64 VEGEIVKSTVVFR
+64 IEGEIVKSTVVFR
-77 GKRMLIT
+77 GRRMLIT
-84 EIFDGT
+84 EIYDGT

-99 FALAQHKN
+99 FAFAQHKN
-107 LKEGH
+107 LKEGCK
-112 RIRCFGTIRH
+112 IRCFGTIRH

-138 QDEEIEIEDHLTP
+138 EGDEIEIEDHLTP
-151 IYPSTSNLQQGRL
+151 IYPSTSNLQQGRI
-164 RKLIQGSI
+164 RKMIQESI
-172 VYCQKNNLLKENW
+172 LYCQKNSLLKENW
-185 ENENEDEDG
+185 ETEDEG
-194 FKDLLSALIFIHNP
+194 SFKDLLSALTFIHNP
-208 PTETSMEI
+208 PTETSLEL
-216 LSAGKHPAQRKL
+216 LSLGQHPAQRKL

-252 PLMQSTSKQE
+252 PLMQLASTHE
-262 NSLLASLGF
+262 DIFIDSLGF
-271 ELTNA
+271 VLTNA
-276 QTRVWD
+276 QTRVWN
-282 EIKQDFEKETPMRR
+282 EIKQDFNKETPMRR

-312 ATLQASHNG
+312 ATLQASHND

-338 ENMTKWFTGLGIKV
+338 ENLTKWFVVLGIKV

-372 NGKTQVLLGTHALF
+372 TGKTQVLIGTHALF
-386 QKDVIFNSVGLTII
+386 QKDVVFKSVGLTII

-462 ETTSRPNSMRSKVI
+462 ETTSRPNSMRNKVI

-507 EDLFKEI
+507 EELFKEI
-514 SKEVPK
+514 SNEIPK

-530 KKEEKDKVINRFR
+530 KKEEKDRVINRFR
-543 KGDIQLL
+543 QGDIQLL

-590 KADLDSHCLL
+590 KADTDSHCLL
-600 LFKEP
+600 LFREP
-605 LSDLAKERIST
+605 LADLAKERIST
-616 METTNDGFVIAE
+616 MESTNDGFVIAE

-676 EVQAK
+676 ELQAR
-681 SLISRWVG
+681 SLIHRWIG

>member
-28 LGIYQVEDAV
+28 LGIYRVEDAV

-64 VEGEIVKSTVVFR
+64 IEGEIVKSTVVFR
-77 GKRMLIT
+77 GRRMLIT

-90 GRLTMRMFH
+90 GRLTMRTFH

-112 RIRCFGTIRH
+112 RIRCFGTIRY

-138 QDEEIEIEDHLTP
+138 KDEEVEIEDHLTP

-185 ENENEDEDG
+185 ETEDEGG
-194 FKDLLSALIFIHNP
+194 FKDLLSALTFIHNP
-208 PTETSMEI
+208 PTETSLEL
-216 LSAGKHPAQRKL
+216 LSSGQHPAQRKL

-252 PLMQSTSKQE
+252 PLMKSASRQE
-262 NSLLASLGF
+262 NLLLGSLGF

-312 ATLQASHNG
+312 ATLQASHNS

-338 ENMTKWFTGLGIKV
+338 ENMTQWFTGLGIKV

-386 QKDVIFNSVGLTII
+386 QKDVIFKSVGLTII

-482 CLEGQRV
+482 CLDGQRV

-507 EDLFKEI
+507 EELFKEI

-530 KKEEKDKVINRFR
+530 KKEDKDKVINRFR

-590 KADLDSHCLL
+590 KADTDSNCLL
-600 LFKEP
+600 LFREP
-605 LSDLAKERIST
+605 LSELAKERIST
-616 METTNDGFVIAE
+616 MENTNDGFVIAE

-676 EVQAK
+676 ELQAR
-681 SLISRWVG
+681 SLIKRWIG

>member
-77 GKRMLIT
+77 GRRMLIT

-99 FALAQHKN
+99 FAFAQHKN

-138 QDEEIEIEDHLTP
+138 KDEEVEIEDHLTP

-185 ENENEDEDG
+185 ETEDEGG
-194 FKDLLSALIFIHNP
+194 FKDLLSALTFIHNP
-208 PTETSMEI
+208 PTETSLEL
-216 LSAGKHPAQRKL
+216 LSSGQHPAQRKL

-252 PLMQSTSKQE
+252 PLMQSASRQE
-262 NSLLASLGF
+262 NLLLGSLGF

-312 ATLQASHNG
+312 ATLQASHNS

-338 ENMTKWFTGLGIKV
+338 ENMTQWFTGLGIKV

-372 NGKTQVLLGTHALF
+372 SGKTQVLLGTHALF
-386 QKDVIFNSVGLTII
+386 QKDVIFKSVGLTII

-482 CLEGQRV
+482 CLDGQRV

-507 EDLFKEI
+507 EELFKEI

-590 KADLDSHCLL
+590 KADTDSHCLL
-600 LFKEP
+600 LFREP
-605 LSDLAKERIST
+605 LSELAKERIST
-616 METTNDGFVIAE
+616 MENTNDGFVIAE

-676 EVQAK
+676 ELQAR
-681 SLISRWVG
+681 SLINRWIG

>member
-1 MPEGKEKNHPIQNI
+1 MIQ
-15 RGVGPKIADTLSN
+15 
-28 LGIYQVEDAV
+28 E
-38 FHLPYKY
+38 
-45 EDRTN
+45 
-50 LTPIGDAPYETPLL
+50 
-64 VEGEIVKSTVVFR
+64 
-77 GKRMLIT
+77 
-84 EIFDGT
+84 
-90 GRLTMRMFH
+90 
-99 FALAQHKN
+99 
-107 LKEGH
+107 
-112 RIRCFGTIRH
+112 
-122 GPKGKEMIHP
+122 
-132 QYQVFS
+132 
-138 QDEEIEIEDHLTP
+138 
-151 IYPSTSNLQQGRL
+151 
-164 RKLIQGSI
+164 SI
-172 VYCQKNNLLKENW
+172 LYCQKNSLLKENW
-185 ENENEDEDG
+185 ETEDEG
-194 FKDLLSALIFIHNP
+194 SFKDLLSALTFIHNP
-208 PTETSMEI
+208 PTETSLEL
-216 LSAGKHPAQRKL
+216 LSLGQHPAQRKL

-252 PLMQSTSKQE
+252 PLMQLASTHE
-262 NSLLASLGF
+262 DIFIDSLGF
-271 ELTNA
+271 VLTNA
-276 QTRVWD
+276 QTRVWN
-282 EIKQDFEKETPMRR
+282 EIKQDFNKETPMRR

-312 ATLQASHNG
+312 ATLQASHND

-338 ENMTKWFTGLGIKV
+338 ENLTKWFVVLGIKV

-360 AKDRKRILSDLQ
+360 AKDRKRILEDLQ
-372 NGKTQVLLGTHALF
+372 TGKTQVLIGTHALF
-386 QKDVIFNSVGLTII
+386 QKDVVFKSVGLTII

-414 LEKGGDK
+414 LEKGGDE

-462 ETTSRPNSMRSKVI
+462 ETSSRPNSMRNKVI

-482 CLEGQRV
+482 CQDGQRV

-507 EDLFKEI
+507 EELFKEI
-514 SKEVPK
+514 SSEIPNIK
-520 VKTGLVHGRL
+520 VGLVHGRL
-530 KKEEKDKVINRFR
+530 KKEEKDRVINKFR
-543 KGDIQLL
+543 QGKVQLL

-590 KADLDSHCLL
+590 KADTDSHCLL
-600 LFKEP
+600 LYKEP
-605 LSDLAKERIST
+605 LADLAKERINT
-616 METTNDGFVIAE
+616 MENTNDGFIIAE

-676 EVQAK
+676 EQQAR
-681 SLISRWVG
+681 SLINRWIG
-689 ARLDYSDS
+689 TRLDYSDS

>member
-1 MPEGKEKNHPIQNI
+1 MPEGNNKKHPIQNI
-15 RGVGPKIADTLSN
+15 RGVGPKIAESLSN

-38 FHLPYKY
+38 FHLPYRY

-50 LTPIGDAPYETPLL
+50 LTPIGDAPFETPLL
-64 VEGEIVKSTVVFR
+64 IEGEIVKSTVVFR
-77 GKRMLIT
+77 GRRMLIT
-84 EIFDGT
+84 EIYDGT

-99 FALAQHKN
+99 FAFAQHKN
-107 LKEGH
+107 LKEGCK
-112 RIRCFGTIRH
+112 IRCFGTIRH

-138 QDEEIEIEDHLTP
+138 EGDEIEIEDHLTP
-151 IYPSTSNLQQGRL
+151 IYPSTSNLQQGRI
-164 RKLIQGSI
+164 RKMIQESI
-172 VYCQKNNLLKENW
+172 LYCQKNSLLKENW
-185 ENENEDEDG
+185 ETEDEG
-194 FKDLLSALIFIHNP
+194 SFKDLLSALTFIHNP
-208 PTETSMEI
+208 PTETSLEL
-216 LSAGKHPAQRKL
+216 LSLGQHPAQRKL

-252 PLMQSTSKQE
+252 PLMQLASTHE
-262 NSLLASLGF
+262 DIFIDSLGF
-271 ELTNA
+271 VLTNA
-276 QTRVWD
+276 QTRVWN
-282 EIKQDFEKETPMRR
+282 EIKQDFNKETPMRR

-312 ATLQASHNG
+312 ATLQASHND

-338 ENMTKWFTGLGIKV
+338 ENLTKWFVVLGIKV

-372 NGKTQVLLGTHALF
+372 TGKTQVLIGTHALF
-386 QKDVIFNSVGLTII
+386 QKDVVFKSVGLTII

-462 ETTSRPNSMRSKVI
+462 ETTSRPNSMRNKVI

-507 EDLFKEI
+507 EELFKEI
-514 SKEVPK
+514 SNEIPK

-530 KKEEKDKVINRFR
+530 KKEEKDRVINRFR
-543 KGDIQLL
+543 QGDIQLL

-590 KADLDSHCLL
+590 KADTDSHCLL
-600 LFKEP
+600 LFREP
-605 LSDLAKERIST
+605 LADLAKERIST
-616 METTNDGFVIAE
+616 MESTNDGFVIAE

-676 EVQAK
+676 ELQAR
-681 SLISRWVG
+681 SLIHRWIG
-689 ARLDYSDS
+689 SRLDYSDS

>member
-1 MPEGKEKNHPIQNI
+1 MPEGREKNHPIQNI

-77 GKRMLIT
+77 GRRMLIT

-99 FALAQHKN
+99 FAFAQHKN
-107 LKEGH
+107 LKEGY

-138 QDEEIEIEDHLTP
+138 KDEEVEIEDHLTP

-164 RKLIQGSI
+164 RKLILESI
-172 VYCQKNNLLKENW
+172 VNCQKNNLLKENW
-185 ENENEDEDG
+185 ETEDEGG
-194 FKDLLSALIFIHNP
+194 FKDLLSALTFIHNP
-208 PTETSMEI
+208 PTETSLEL
-216 LSAGKHPAQRKL
+216 LSSGQHPAQRKL

-252 PLMQSTSKQE
+252 PLMQSASRQE
-262 NSLLASLGF
+262 NLLLGSLGF

-312 ATLQASHNG
+312 ATLQASDNS

-338 ENMTKWFTGLGIKV
+338 ENMTQWFTDLGIKV

-372 NGKTQVLLGTHALF
+372 SGKTQVLLGTHALF
-386 QKDVIFNSVGLTII
+386 QKDVIFKSVGLTII

-482 CLEGQRV
+482 CLDGQRV

-507 EDLFKEI
+507 EELFKEI

-590 KADLDSHCLL
+590 KADTDSHCLL
-600 LFKEP
+600 LFREP
-605 LSDLAKERIST
+605 LSELAKERIST
-616 METTNDGFVIAE
+616 MENTNDGFVIAE

-676 EVQAK
+676 ELQAR
-681 SLISRWVG
+681 SLINRWIG

>member
-28 LGIYQVEDAV
+28 LGIYRVEDAV

-64 VEGEIVKSTVVFR
+64 IEGEIVKSTVVFR
-77 GKRMLIT
+77 GRRMLIT

-138 QDEEIEIEDHLTP
+138 KDEEVEIEDHLTP

-172 VYCQKNNLLKENW
+172 VYCQKNNLLKESW
-185 ENENEDEDG
+185 ETEDEGG
-194 FKDLLSALIFIHNP
+194 FKDLLSALTFIHNP
-208 PTETSMEI
+208 PTETSLEL
-216 LSAGKHPAQRKL
+216 LSSGQHPAQRKL

-252 PLMQSTSKQE
+252 PLMQSASRQE
-262 NSLLASLGF
+262 NLLLGSLGF

-312 ATLQASHNG
+312 ATLQASHNS

-338 ENMTKWFTGLGIKV
+338 ENMTQWFTGLGIKV

-372 NGKTQVLLGTHALF
+372 SGKTQVLLGTHALF
-386 QKDVIFNSVGLTII
+386 QKDVIFKSVGLTII

-482 CLEGQRV
+482 CLDGQRV

-507 EDLFKEI
+507 EELFKEI
-514 SKEVPK
+514 SNEVPK

-590 KADLDSHCLL
+590 KADTDSHCLL
-600 LFKEP
+600 LFREP
-605 LSDLAKERIST
+605 LSELAKERIST
-616 METTNDGFVIAE
+616 MENTNDGFVIAE

-676 EVQAK
+676 ELQAR
-681 SLISRWVG
+681 SLIKRWIG

>member
-28 LGIYQVEDAV
+28 LGIYRVEDAV

-64 VEGEIVKSTVVFR
+64 IEGEIVKSTVVFR
-77 GKRMLIT
+77 GRRMLIT

-99 FALAQHKN
+99 FAFAQHKN

-138 QDEEIEIEDHLTP
+138 KDEEVEIEDHLTP

-185 ENENEDEDG
+185 ETEDEDG
-194 FKDLLSALIFIHNP
+194 FKDLLSALTFIHNP
-208 PTETSMEI
+208 PTETSLEL
-216 LSAGKHPAQRKL
+216 LSSGQHPAQRKL

-252 PLMQSTSKQE
+252 PLMKSASRQE
-262 NSLLASLGF
+262 NLLLGSLGF

-312 ATLQASHNG
+312 ATLQASHNS

-338 ENMTKWFTGLGIKV
+338 ENMTQWFTGLGIKV

-360 AKDRKRILSDLQ
+360 AKDRKRILSALQ

-386 QKDVIFNSVGLTII
+386 QKDVIFKSVGLTII

-421 EKSPH
+421 KKSPH

-482 CLEGQRV
+482 CLDGQRV

-507 EDLFKEI
+507 EELFKEI

-530 KKEEKDKVINRFR
+530 KKEDKDKVINRFR

-590 KADLDSHCLL
+590 KADTDSHCLL
-600 LFKEP
+600 LFREP
-605 LSDLAKERIST
+605 LSELAKERIST
-616 METTNDGFVIAE
+616 MENTNDGFVIAE

-676 EVQAK
+676 ELQAR
-681 SLISRWVG
+681 SLINRWIG